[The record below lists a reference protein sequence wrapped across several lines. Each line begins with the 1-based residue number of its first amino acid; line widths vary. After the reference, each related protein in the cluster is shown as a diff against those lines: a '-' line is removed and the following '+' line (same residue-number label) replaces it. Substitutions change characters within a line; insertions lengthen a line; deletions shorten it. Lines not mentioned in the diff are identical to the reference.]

1 MLVLSLVWVF
11 VVPAVVGLDCGA
23 PLTPVDGL
31 ESISRLEIKRST
43 QFDCSLPFDLLVL
56 SELLRELHCELNRLL
71 DAIGARFVFLLAWS
85 VKCGLCCIYCV
96 YWCTISSV
104 YTVCIVFVKCTVCSV
119 YTLWVYE
126 RSLFYPIICVWKNHL
141 ANKIL
146 RFVSIWLIRN

>member
-56 SELLRELHCELNRLL
+56 SGLLRELHCELNRLL
-71 DAIGARFVFLLAWS
+71 DVVVEARCVFLLVWS
-85 VKCGLCCIYCV
+85 VKCGLCCMYCM
-96 YWCTISSV
+96 YCIMGMEHSNPFT
-104 YTVCIVFVKCTVCSV
+104 TV
-119 YTLWVYE
+119 
-126 RSLFYPIICVWKNHL
+126 
-141 ANKIL
+141 
-146 RFVSIWLIRN
+146 